1 LSLHES
7 NLACASDGARWRA
20 STWPLCTR
28 WLGYPRLLLAASS
41 RSLNR
46 RARNSTTHD
55 ANMPRSP
62 DSSHVVSNRTRFGT
76 PSRPSGSTRHEGTG
90 VLLATR
96 ERPGVGR
103 WHRATSLSIPAE
115 GEAFRKAY
123 VPRRCVLPLS
133 WLFTISP
140 AILRRESSAADNT
153 LFALRRKLKKYSESP
168 KVYGTERWI
177 KKVRLRIDARSQRP
191 IRLTALVARQRRV
204 KLTSNFHSSAGRR
217 AGLLRVRNHGDESV
231 VRQQGR

>member
-1 LSLHES
+1 MLRHGRY
-7 NLACASDGARWRA
+7 ARGGSDTRDYCSQPAAARSTDARETRPRTTPTCRARRIRLTSCQTARA
-20 STWPLCTR
+20 SAHRAVHLDGPNTKARACPWRLTTPRR
-28 WLGYPRLLLAASS
+28 WA
-41 RSLNR
+41 
-46 RARNSTTHD
+46 
-55 ANMPRSP
+55 M
-62 DSSHVVSNRTRFGT
+62 T
-76 PSRPSGSTRHEGTG
+76 PSND
-90 VLLATR
+90 
-96 ERPGVGR
+96 
-103 WHRATSLSIPAE
+103 SIPAE

>member
-1 LSLHES
+1 MTTTFLES
-7 NLACASDGARWRA
+7 QLACASDVARWRA
-20 STWPLCTR
+20 SAWPVCTR
-28 WLGYPRLLLAASS
+28 WRGCPRVPPAAGG
-41 RSLNR
+41 RSNP
-46 RARNSTTHD
+46 RAPHSTTH
-55 ANMPRSP
+55 ANLPRSL
-62 DSSHVVSNRTRFGT
+62 DSFHAVSNRTRFGT
-76 PSRPSGSTRHEGTG
+76 PSSPSGSTKHAGTG